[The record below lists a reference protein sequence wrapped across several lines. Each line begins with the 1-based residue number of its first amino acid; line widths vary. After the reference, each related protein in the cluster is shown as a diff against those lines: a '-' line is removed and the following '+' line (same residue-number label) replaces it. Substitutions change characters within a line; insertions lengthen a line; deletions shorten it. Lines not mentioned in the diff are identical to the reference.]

1 MDLGLSGKV
10 ALVLGGSQGIGR
22 ATALAFAREG
32 ASVAVCGRDA
42 ERLDAVRMELEA
54 GGAAG
59 VLAIRADVTDAGDIA
74 RLVDG
79 VASRFGTVHVLVN
92 NAAGPKPGMSDDLD
106 DADWERAFRLTLMS
120 AVRATR
126 AVLPHMRRQ
135 GWGRIVNIGSYS
147 VKQPIDELLLSN
159 SLRLAALGWSK
170 TLANQVARE
179 GILVNTVCPGWTLTD
194 RLKQIVSVRAADT
207 GRSVEETAGQITRD
221 IPVGRFAAPE
231 EVADLIVFLASERAG
246 YVTGTVIPVDGGIV
260 RSPL

>member
-32 ASVAVCGRDA
+32 ASVAICGRDA
-42 ERLDAVRMELEA
+42 GRLEA
-54 GGAAG
+54 ARTALEAEGAGA
-59 VLAIRADVTDAGDIA
+59 VLALQADVTDGDDIA

-79 VASRFGTVHVLVN
+79 VASSFGTVDVLVN
-92 NAAGPKPGMSDDLD
+92 NAAGPKPGMVDDLD
-106 DADWERAFRLTLMS
+106 DADWEAAFHLTLMS
-120 AVRATR
+120 AVRAAR

-159 SLRLAALGWSK
+159 SLRLAGLGWSK
-170 TLANQVARE
+170 TLANQVARD

-194 RLKQIVSVRAADT
+194 RLKQIVSARAADT
-207 GRSVEETAGQITRD
+207 GRSVEETAGGITRD

-231 EVADLIVFLASERAG
+231 EVADLVVFLASERAG
-246 YVTGTVIPVDGGIV
+246 YITGAVIPVDGGIV
-260 RSPL
+260 RSPF